1 MHLRYLLPSSNPNM
15 PLFTK
20 KLMEEKKAE
29 RRCGRKG
36 ERGVWVCPWSL
47 PLPAVHLSCPRAP
60 PASSK
65 PLSFAISNLYSMFLL
80 GTRVLAHPG
89 AMKLPA
95 GPEEAGWSPESHTV
109 TRPRRVLASGGGR
122 WARVH
127 PCTRGRERCFQLP
140 SVFQPPISTGPELS
154 PPLSSKSH
162 PRPGG
167 DPPQLSPQHS
177 QMTATCACC

>member
-1 MHLRYLLPSSNPNM
+1 MHLRYPLPSSNPNM

-127 PCTRGRERCFQLP
+127 PCTRVGGSAASSCLRCSNRL
-140 SVFQPPISTGPELS
+140 LALA
-154 PPLSSKSH
+154 LSSLLH
-162 PRPGG
+162 FPANPIHALGETHRNYL
-167 DPPQLSPQHS
+167 LSILR
-177 QMTATCACC
+177 